1 MSGLWSF
8 LRNYWVRVIAVAAIG
23 VFVSS
28 YLDKTHAL
36 LNIRYHVSEF
46 LQGLNPRG
54 EDAQRTVLVLITDEE
69 YWKELYGR
77 VPIRRDYLAK
87 IVRRATG
94 FRPAVIALDFDL
106 RSTSGGAPEPL
117 EFQKET
123 LELRN
128 AIHDASTQ
136 GVRVVLTRTL
146 GQATDGAYVVEPDV
160 YGDDVLSWPNI
171 GNGYH
176 VLSDDVRELP
186 LVLSTANAGRLDSF
200 ALAIARADQAPSL
213 RRIKEDADYYS
224 GFLEV
229 DAFTKITA
237 DELLKGTP
245 NGIANR
251 VLLVSGIWHQDA
263 YQRGAT
269 VRSWDSP
276 VGTIPG
282 VLIHANYFEAI
293 FDKRFYR
300 VLEGWSVKGI
310 EFVLA
315 LMVAI
320 PFRVKFTSR
329 WKALLLILAPY
340 VIIAVISYVLLIAL
354 AWFFDPSIPLL
365 AIALHGIYERV
376 HFR

>member
-1 MSGLWSF
+1 MRRLWSL

-36 LNIRYHVSEF
+36 LNIRYHISEF

-69 YWKELYGR
+69 YWKELHGR
-77 VPIRRDYLAK
+77 VPIRRDYLAR
-87 IVRRATG
+87 IVRRATE
-94 FRPAVIALDFDL
+94 FRAAVIALDFDFRL
-106 RSTSGGAPEPL
+106 TSGGAPEPP

-123 LELRN
+123 MELRN
-128 AIHDASTQ
+128 AIYDASTK
-136 GVRVVLTRTL
+136 GIKVVLTRTL
-146 GQATDGAYVVEPDV
+146 GQASDGAYMVESDV

-186 LVLSTANAGRLDSF
+186 LVLSTANASRLDSF

-213 RRIKEDADYYS
+213 KRIKGDADYYS
-224 GFLEV
+224 GFLEA
-229 DAFTKITA
+229 DAFPKITA

-251 VLLVSGIWHQDA
+251 VLLVSGIWHQDG

-269 VRSWDSP
+269 VRAWDSP
-276 VGTIPG
+276 VGTIAG

-300 VLEGWSVKGI
+300 LLEGWPVKGI
-310 EFVLA
+310 EFLLS

-320 PFRVKFTSR
+320 PFHVKFTSR
-329 WKALLLILAPY
+329 WKALLMIVAPY
-340 VIIAVISYVLLIAL
+340 VVIAIVSYVLLIAL
-354 AWFFDPSIPLL
+354 AWFFDPSIPLV
-365 AIALHGIYERV
+365 AVALHGIYERV